1 MTPMAEIIIRPM
13 TAADLDAVAAIETGA
28 PDPWTR
34 PQLQEELE
42 SDFARC
48 LVLCEDDEPVAFCSV
63 QAAADEA
70 SLNAIT
76 VRTDRRQ
83 RGCGARLLAELERR
97 LAAEGI
103 TALYLEVR
111 TRNAPAIALYQKDGF
126 LLTGRRPR
134 FYRDPSDDAF
144 TMKKTL

>member
-1 MTPMAEIIIRPM
+1 MADITVRPM
-13 TAADLDAVAAIETGA
+13 TAADLDAVAVIETGA

-48 LVLCEDDEPVAFCSV
+48 FVLCEDGVPAAFCSV

-83 RGCGARLLAELERR
+83 RGYGAQLLTQLERLLS
-97 LAAEGI
+97 AEGI

-111 TRNAPAIALYQKDGF
+111 TRNAPAIALYEKDGF
-126 LLTGRRPR
+126 VLTGKRPH
-134 FYRDPSDDAF
+134 FYRDPPDDAF
-144 TMKKTL
+144 TMKKEL

>member
-1 MTPMAEIIIRPM
+1 MAEISIRSM

-48 LVLCEDDEPVAFCSV
+48 LVLCEDGAPVAFCSV
-63 QAAADEA
+63 QTAADEA

-83 RGCGARLLAELERR
+83 RGYGALLLTQLEQR
-97 LAAEGI
+97 LAAEG
-103 TALYLEVR
+103 TAALYLEVR
-111 TRNAPAIALYQKDGF
+111 TRNAPAIALYQRDGF
-126 LLTGRRPR
+126 VLTGRRPR
-134 FYRDPSDDAF
+134 FYRDPPDDAY
-144 TMKKTL
+144 TMKKVL